1 MIKYKSGCGYSVD
14 LDFTY
19 MFVELNIFLAN
30 WLFKV
35 KSEKDLNRNIF
46 YSFLFLQAEIL
57 LIEILIFQ
65 ASPFV
70 AYKFYGFVFAVVSVL
85 FLFCQEQFPY
95 WVDDD
100 EIEEQEEL
108 SKSLFQQNTEDLD
121 AVVKSAIDQ
130 EIADIH
136 QNQAATDI
144 AQKASKNTGGKNTE
158 ITVNVANGLDLK
170 NNTIVLPS
178 KPKSTENDDESKQ
191 C

>member
-1 MIKYKSGCGYSVD
+1 MIKYKSGCGYSAD
-14 LDFTY
+14 LDFAY
-19 MFVELNIFLAN
+19 MFIELNIFLAN

-65 ASPFV
+65 ASPLV

-85 FLFCQEQFPY
+85 FLFCREQFPY

-100 EIEEQEEL
+100 KAEEIEEP
-108 SKSLFQQNTEDLD
+108 SKSSFQKNIEDLD
-121 AVVKSAIDQ
+121 TVLKPAVNK
-130 EIADIH
+130 EIANIH
-136 QNQAATDI
+136 QNQAADEM
-144 AQKASKNTGGKNTE
+144 AQQSSKNTGGKNTE
-158 ITVNVANGLDLK
+158 ITVNVANSLDLK

-178 KPKSTENDDESKQ
+178 QPKQAKTDDEE
-191 C
+191 